1 MATENTDDLF
11 FDLEIDKFEVKQKEH
26 LSISLFKEIEADLCD
41 RLMHSSIPEDDQTDG
56 PLDFTQNIVDNV
68 RDEFEQFVEDGDKKI
83 FLRIL
88 SKIFMILLSVRAD
101 NSEKIIRIIRFS
113 ISTVLKTWSGQN

>member
-1 MATENTDDLF
+1 MARENTDDLF

-26 LSISLFKEIEADLCD
+26 LSISLFKEIEDDLCD
-41 RLMHSSIPEDDQTDG
+41 RLTHSSIPEDDQTDG

-68 RDEFEQFVEDGDKKI
+68 RAEFEQFVEDSDKKI

-88 SKIFMILLSVRAD
+88 SKIFRILFSVKAD
-101 NSEKIIRIIRFS
+101 NSEKIIRIVKFS
-113 ISTVLKTWSGQN
+113 ISTVPKTRSGQN

>member
-26 LSISLFKEIEADLCD
+26 LSISLFKEIEDDLCD
-41 RLMHSSIPEDDQTDG
+41 RLTHSSIPEDDQTDG
-56 PLDFTQNIVDNV
+56 PLDFT
-68 RDEFEQFVEDGDKKI
+68 EFEQFVEDSDKKI

-88 SKIFMILLSVRAD
+88 SKIFTILFSVKAD
-101 NSEKIIRIIRFS
+101 NSEKIIRIVTFS